1 MSDPSDDV
9 MRPRDGDE
17 TRAPKSVDAMATPA
31 LSGSDENQNH
41 VTEQQKQHWESTC
54 RDHQSTTSNYS
65 QSRGSPQSANIMADA
80 TGVSPHRDTYG
91 PGPSSSSSSSSS
103 TCRPPGPSPALLAS
117 LRSLGEH
124 RDHTLLPQSLHQI
137 AEAYFLDEDYRWAV
151 HFLQLEQLYHQR
163 LLSNLAALQEQWESR
178 WKAGGSAD
186 GTPPRADASPL
197 ADCPREESER
207 MDSIRHI
214 CRTHKRPTLCM
225 EKRMV
230 DQSQTDSLGPC
241 ERYGGVEETVS
252 CLESQHKRAA
262 PDEFPHPTREQQEE
276 GEEEQVEDEDED
288 LWEEQE
294 DDEEE
299 GVEELQMGAGEARG
313 RGLRPME
320 DLAKCIQVEE
330 MSPTNGLV
338 SILKRRVSEEGE
350 AAPPE
355 SSPRRTARR
364 KVRFS
369 EPSEDDS
376 SADSCLILVL
386 LCLVTVVISIGG
398 TALYCLLG
406 NASTA
411 VCTDFSEN
419 MDVYWGPVRSGVGWL
434 THWLFPVS

>member
-17 TRAPKSVDAMATPA
+17 THAPKSVDAMATPP
-31 LSGSDENQNH
+31 LSGSDENQNQ
-41 VTEQQKQHWESTC
+41 VTEQQKQHWESSC
-54 RDHQSTTSNYS
+54 RDHQLTTSNSS
-65 QSRGSPQSANIMADA
+65 QSGGSPQSANMMTNT
-80 TGVSPHRDTYG
+80 TGVSPHSDTHG
-91 PGPSSSSSSSSS
+91 PGPSSSS
-103 TCRPPGPSPALLAS
+103 TCGPPGPSPALLTS

-163 LLSNLAALQEQWESR
+163 LLSNLAALQEQWESQ
-178 WKAGGSAD
+178 WKAGG
-186 GTPPRADASPL
+186 TLPRADASPL
-197 ADCPREESER
+197 ADCPRDESER
-207 MDSIRHI
+207 MDSLRHI
-214 CRTHKRPTLCM
+214 CRTHERPTLCM
-225 EKRMV
+225 EKHMV
-230 DQSQTDSLGPC
+230 DQSRTDCLGHC
-241 ERYGGVEETVS
+241 ERYGGVQETVF
-252 CLESQHKRAA
+252 CLENQHKRAT
-262 PDEFPHPTREQQEE
+262 PDESPHPTREQQEE
-276 GEEEQVEDEDED
+276 GEEEEEEQEEDEDEE

-294 DDEEE
+294 DEEEE
-299 GVEELQMGAGEARG
+299 GVEELQMGAGEARSK
-313 RGLRPME
+313 GLRPME

-350 AAPPE
+350 PSPPE

-376 SADSCLILVL
+376 SADSCLILVV

-406 NASTA
+406 NASTD
-411 VCTDFSEN
+411 VCTDFSQN
-419 MDVYWGPVRSGVGWL
+419 MDVYWGPVRSGIRWL